1 MLFRNL
7 KLKETSKKDSS
18 INLDFCLKD
27 TKSFR
32 ENLVCQQ
39 DNLHKSIIENAL
51 GFIVF
56 YVEERYQEAVIN
68 KLHKHIHVPFHMNS
82 EGSKII
88 LDEAK

>member
-1 MLFRNL
+1 M
-7 KLKETSKKDSS
+7 KELSKKDSS

-32 ENLVCQQ
+32 ENVVCQQ

-56 YVEERYQEAVIN
+56 YVIAILFIAFLFQLSQ
-68 KLHKHIHVPFHMNS
+68 KKFNS
-82 EGSKII
+82 KEK
-88 LDEAK
+88 K

>member
-1 MLFRNL
+1 MT
-7 KLKETSKKDSS
+7 ETSKKDSS

-56 YVEERYQEAVIN
+56 YVIEIIFITFLFQLSQKKLKSKKKKN
-68 KLHKHIHVPFHMNS
+68 K
-82 EGSKII
+82 
-88 LDEAK
+88 